1 MDWSAINNKLA
12 SSATK
17 YSFYFGDYDYK
28 DYSKGK
34 MAKKLPKQCVG
45 WGRRAVDIRA
55 NKTKFDRFENDTLGL
70 NELFDKYNVIEAF
83 DKIKDDI
90 LVCGCGFLA
99 VNGNKVFPFT
109 AEEATGTFSWFEQN
123 LSSGIA
129 VYRSSTTKTSK
140 KVIGGA
146 QNRPDAYVE
155 YLPDRTIVHQNI
167 DGEDVA
173 KVVPN
178 AVGRPLMGLLTHKS
192 TAKRPFGQSVLTK
205 AARSAIIDASRTERQ
220 AMIAAYHYNTK
231 VDVLLGVDSETAV
244 NKVESQTGDVLTV
257 GTNDNGQTPQIG
269 QFAQHAM
276 TPFSD
281 TILIAARNFCSD
293 TKLSLA
299 NLGISSEAPQST
311 EALEIV
317 SDDLRDDI
325 LTWQDE
331 LGEQLKYFAVTLF
344 MYEQGI
350 RTIDDNLREKIN
362 AEKPVFTSVF
372 RQDVG
377 KFGDGL
383 QKIATQ
389 VPDIVK
395 ARSLWRH
402 LGLTSDEIDTVIAS
416 AMTENQPVEN
426 S

>member
-1 MDWSAINNKLA
+1 MNWSNIDKKLN

-17 YSFYFGDYDYK
+17 YSFYFGDYTYS

-34 MAKKLPKQCVG
+34 MAKRIPKQHVG

-55 NKTKFDRFENDTLGL
+55 NKTRFDRFENDTLGL
-70 NELFDKYNVIEAF
+70 NELFTKYKVVEAF

-99 VNGNKVFPFT
+99 LNGTKVFPFT
-109 AEEATGTFSWFEQN
+109 AEEATGTYSWFNQN
-123 LSSGIA
+123 LKDGVAIF
-129 VYRSSTTKTSK
+129 RNSTRKGYNVDS
-140 KVIGGA
+140 
-146 QNRPDAYVE
+146 RPDAYVE
-155 YLPDRTIVHQNI
+155 YLPNQTIAHERMDNEEI
-167 DGEDVA
+167 ITIA
-173 KVVPN
+173 PN
-178 AVGRPLMGLLTHKS
+178 VTGRPLIGLLTHKS

-205 AARSAIIDASRTERQ
+205 AARSAIIDASRTGRQ

-231 VDVLLGVDSETAV
+231 VDVILGADSDTAVDSI
-244 NKVESQTGDVLTV
+244 ESQTGDVLKI
-257 GTNDNGQTPQIG
+257 GPNENGQIPNIG
-269 QFAQHAM
+269 EFAQHAM

-299 NLGISSEAPQST
+299 NLGISSDAPQST

-325 LTWQDE
+325 LSWQEE
-331 LGEQLKYFAVTLF
+331 LAEQLKYFGVTLW
-344 MYEQGI
+344 MYENGI

-362 AEKPVFTSVF
+362 AIKPVFLSVF
-372 RQDVG
+372 KQDVG

-383 QKIATQ
+383 VKIAQ
-389 VPDIVK
+389 QAPDITK
-395 ARSLWRH
+395 SRSLWRG
-402 LGLTSDEIDTVIAS
+402 LGLTSEEIDQVIAS
-416 AMTENQPVEN
+416 SN
-426 S
+426 SV